1 MWFSNRLMHFKSWW
15 WLLIGCLFSEENFL
29 WWLLIFELPIANMAV
44 FSDQQE
50 ISTILPTLFY
60 KSTLIIERVKNQYIE
75 IEIHQYK
82 SSLLLHELFNRNGI
96 QLIFGCLENFHK
108 LLIDFRVKGYS
119 CLFFEEISTSWKIVA
134 YKSCL

>member
-1 MWFSNRLMHFKSWW
+1 
-15 WLLIGCLFSEENFL
+15 
-29 WWLLIFELPIANMAV
+29 MAV

-119 CLFFEEISTSWKIVA
+119 CLFFEEISSGWKMVA

>member
-1 MWFSNRLMHFKSWW
+1 
-15 WLLIGCLFSEENFL
+15 
-29 WWLLIFELPIANMAV
+29 MAV

-82 SSLLLHELFNRNGI
+82 SSLLLHELFDRNEI
-96 QLIFGCLENFHK
+96 QIISGSLENYYK
-108 LLIDFRVKGYS
+108 LLNAFRVKGYS
-119 CLFFEEISTSWKIVA
+119 CLFFEEILTGWKMVA

>member
-1 MWFSNRLMHFKSWW
+1 MT
-15 WLLIGCLFSEENFL
+15 
-29 WWLLIFELPIANMAV
+29 V

-60 KSTLIIERVKNQYIE
+60 KSTLINERVKNQKIE

-119 CLFFEEISTSWKIVA
+119 CLFFGEMSSGWKMVA

>member
-1 MWFSNRLMHFKSWW
+1 MDEA
-15 WLLIGCLFSEENFL
+15 LFSEENFL
-29 WWLLIFELPIANMAV
+29 WWLLIFELPMANMTV

-60 KSTLIIERVKNQYIE
+60 KSTLINERVKNQKIE

-96 QLIFGCLENFHK
+96 QLIFGCLENYYK
-108 LLIDFRVKGYS
+108 LLNAFRVKRYS
-119 CLFFEEISTSWKIVA
+119 CLFF
-134 YKSCL
+134 

>member
-1 MWFSNRLMHFKSWW
+1 MT
-15 WLLIGCLFSEENFL
+15 
-29 WWLLIFELPIANMAV
+29 V

-96 QLIFGCLENFHK
+96 QLIFGCLENYHK
-108 LLIDFRVKGYS
+108 VLMWRNRHPITLDPTRANTQPLMLCLRCVHVMFTTSFS
-119 CLFFEEISTSWKIVA
+119 CSVNKAS
-134 YKSCL
+134 

>member
-1 MWFSNRLMHFKSWW
+1 
-15 WLLIGCLFSEENFL
+15 
-29 WWLLIFELPIANMAV
+29 MAV

-82 SSLLLHELFNRNGI
+82 SSLLLHKLFNRNEI
-96 QLIFGCLENFHK
+96 QLIFGCLENYHK
-108 LLIDFRVKGYS
+108 LLIDLESRGTVAYFLKKFQAVGKWLLIR
-119 CLFFEEISTSWKIVA
+119 VA
-134 YKSCL
+134 YKTY